1 MPQQQFTIL
10 FPSLFADFFILIAIL
25 FSNPFS
31 GQICLCHQISRK
43 RAYRTLEADRR
54 QVKRNQE
61 MLAMGKSEKDRKWSV
76 GLSAGNT
83 PYSSSRSFGGMSRLN
98 SRSLYA
104 TPINMGAVSE
114 SDEQTAYSQVLLNN
128 RDRSS
133 TTDVKHKMPEFT
145 SLSSST
151 CNNLFIFAQK

>member
-1 MPQQQFTIL
+1 M
-10 FPSLFADFFILIAIL
+10 
-25 FSNPFS
+25 
-31 GQICLCHQISRK
+31 
-43 RAYRTLEADRR
+43 EADRR

-61 MLAMGKSEKDRKWSV
+61 MLAMGKGEKDRKWSV

-128 RDRSS
+128 RDCSS
-133 TTDVKHKMPEFT
+133 TTDVKHKMPVTVGLDKVEYYSRMGIGNWNELYNAFFGIAFRFRFIYRRTTEIALYRNSFKST
-145 SLSSST
+145 SL
-151 CNNLFIFAQK
+151 NME

>member
-1 MPQQQFTIL
+1 M
-10 FPSLFADFFILIAIL
+10 
-25 FSNPFS
+25 
-31 GQICLCHQISRK
+31 
-43 RAYRTLEADRR
+43 
-54 QVKRNQE
+54 KRNQE
-61 MLAMGKSEKDRKWSV
+61 MLAMGKGEKDRKWSV

-133 TTDVKHKMPEFT
+133 TTDVRYKMPVTVASLDKVEYYSRMGIGNWNELYNAFFGIAFRFRFIYRRTTEIALYRNSFKST
-145 SLSSST
+145 SL
-151 CNNLFIFAQK
+151 NME